1 MCTIVFDKIII
12 FYLGYNIAQNKI
24 KKNTYGKGCIGENR
38 NELIDS
44 ALFFQKIQR
53 IIVLDES
60 FKNIDFSCRVQRGT
74 STRLCRFSHC

>member
-1 MCTIVFDKIII
+1 MKLTYLILTFLITVYSRYYLHRETGYKRFFNTVWF

-44 ALFFQKIQR
+44 ALFFEKI
-53 IIVLDES
+53 
-60 FKNIDFSCRVQRGT
+60 
-74 STRLCRFSHC
+74 